1 MSTGIQFQVTDPVL
15 VGGCIGLTLVVA
27 ALGVRAWRRSGG
39 RPAVLFVEVIRTALI
54 ALVLLAL
61 LGPEWVRSQV
71 PSERALVAV
80 LWDDSRSMATVDV
93 PGGDPAVVLG
103 EDTVDVLGGDTPAGT
118 ATAGGASGEA
128 GLMSRADA
136 LARTV
141 AELEASGAAAVEAS
155 AGGRF
160 DLIVTPLSAVV
171 DPVDG
176 DVSAEERGTD
186 LAGPL
191 DRLLDNPALRVV
203 LLASDGDWTEGESP
217 FEAAVRY
224 RLADV
229 PIFTSTV
236 GSQDQQ
242 PDVALE
248 PVEPPAFAIVG
259 RRLEIPVSLESA
271 MPREVP
277 ARISLAGPDGLVESR
292 GIALPA
298 RRITT
303 EILEF
308 LPTVPGRVSLTITVD
323 PVPGELD
330 LENNTRTIE
339 LDVREES
346 LDVLLVESF
355 PRWEYRYLRNA
366 LVRDP
371 GVEVDCYLTLPGMPT
386 RGGGPHYLEAFP
398 SKELLG
404 EYDVIFIGDV
414 GLGPDGLTLE
424 QCENIAGV
432 VRDQAGGLI
441 LMPGFGGGHLELQE
455 SALGELY
462 PVDLDPSRPRGY
474 GAATPARLRLTTA
487 GLSSGLTRLIP
498 ETVANTY
505 LWSELPGFQWYAAV
519 ERARAGAQVLGVHPD
534 SIGRTGRRQ
543 LLVTRPARTGKV
555 LFMGTD
561 GAWRWREGFEDLYH
575 YRFWGQVIRWM
586 AYQRNMNVGE
596 SMRLFFAPDRP
607 KARTTV
613 ALNANVMDSQG
624 GGPIDGAAVT
634 ARIESPSGKVERIRF
649 TQPSRAGDQPAWGL
663 YSASWR
669 PVEGGRHQV
678 LLRCEE
684 TDSTLEAEISVTA
697 RPRERVGRPA
707 RPDVLAEVARISGG
721 DVLEQ
726 LSSGAIGARLSD
738 LPTPAPL
745 VTRVRLWG
753 HPLFGL
759 AAAVL
764 MTALWIGRK
773 AAGRV

>member
-1 MSTGIQFQVTDPVL
+1 M
-15 VGGCIGLTLVVA
+15 
-27 ALGVRAWRRSGG
+27 
-39 RPAVLFVEVIRTALI
+39 E
-54 ALVLLAL
+54 
-61 LGPEWVRSQV
+61 
-71 PSERALVAV
+71 
-80 LWDDSRSMATVDV
+80 
-93 PGGDPAVVLG
+93 
-103 EDTVDVLGGDTPAGT
+103 
-118 ATAGGASGEA
+118 
-128 GLMSRADA
+128 SRA
-136 LARTV
+136 
-141 AELEASGAAAVEAS
+141 
-155 AGGRF
+155 
-160 DLIVTPLSAVV
+160 
-171 DPVDG
+171 
-176 DVSAEERGTD
+176 
-186 LAGPL
+186 
-191 DRLLDNPALRVV
+191 
-203 LLASDGDWTEGESP
+203 
-217 FEAAVRY
+217 
-224 RLADV
+224 
-229 PIFTSTV
+229 
-236 GSQDQQ
+236 
-242 PDVALE
+242 
-248 PVEPPAFAIVG
+248 
-259 RRLEIPVSLESA
+259 
-271 MPREVP
+271 
-277 ARISLAGPDGLVESR
+277 
-292 GIALPA
+292 IALPA
-298 RRITT
+298 RRVTT

-308 LPTVPGRVSLTITVD
+308 LPTEPGRVSLTITVD

-371 GVEVDCYLTLPGMPT
+371 GVEVDCYLTLPGMPS

-424 QCENIAGV
+424 QCETIAGV
-432 VRDQAGGLI
+432 GRDPAGGRSR
-441 LMPGFGGGHLELQE
+441 MPGFGGGHLELQE

-474 GAATPARLRLTTA
+474 GAATPARLRLTSA
-487 GLSSGLTRLIP
+487 GLNSGLTRLIP
-498 ETVANTY
+498 DAAANSY

-519 ERARAGAQVLGVHPD
+519 ERARAGSQVLGVHPE
-534 SIGRTGRRQ
+534 SIGTTGRRQ

-613 ALNANVMDSQG
+613 ALNANVMDAQG
-624 GGPIDGAAVT
+624 GGPVDGAAVT
-634 ARIESPSGKVERIRF
+634 ARIEAPSGKVERIRF
-649 TQPSRAGDQPAWGL
+649 TQPPRADGQPAWGL

-669 PVEGGRHQV
+669 PVEGGRHGV
-678 LLRCEE
+678 TLRCDE
-684 TDSTLEAEISVTA
+684 TDSTLEAEIAVTA

-721 DVLEQ
+721 DVLDQ
-726 LSSGAIGARLSD
+726 LSPGVVGARLSE
-738 LPTPAPL
+738 LPAPAPL
-745 VTRVRLWG
+745 VTRMRLWG

-759 AAAVL
+759 VTAAL
-764 MTALWIGRK
+764 MAALWIGRK

>member
-1 MSTGIQFQVTDPVL
+1 MNVTSGLQLQVTDTVL
-15 VGGCIGLTLVVA
+15 VSGCVGLVLVA
-27 ALGVRAWRRSGG
+27 GALGIRAWRRSAR
-39 RPAVLFVEVIRTALI
+39 RPAVLVVELIRTTLI
-54 ALVLLAL
+54 ALVLFAL

-71 PSERALVAV
+71 PEERALVAV
-80 LWDDSRSMATVDV
+80 LWDDSRSMGTVDV
-93 PGGDPAVVLG
+93 PAD
-103 EDTVDVLGGDTPAGT
+103 
-118 ATAGGASGEA
+118 GA
-128 GLMSRADA
+128 LVSRAEA
-136 LARTV
+136 LASV
-141 AELEASGAAAVEAS
+141 MGELDGNDGPSPDAT

-160 DLIVTPLSAVV
+160 DLVVTPLLAATQSA
-171 DPVDG
+171 DADLPV
-176 DVSAEERGTD
+176 EERGTD

-191 DRLLDNPALRVV
+191 DRLLEDPSLRAV

-229 PIFTSTV
+229 PIFTASV

-259 RRLEIPVSLESA
+259 RRLEIPVSIESA

-277 ARISLAGPDGLVESR
+277 SRITLTGPDGPVESR
-292 GIALPA
+292 GIALGA
-298 RRITT
+298 RRVTT
-303 EILEF
+303 ETLEY
-308 LPTVPGRVSLTITVD
+308 LPTEPGRVSLTVTVD

-330 LENNTRTIE
+330 VENNTRTIE

-346 LDVLLVESF
+346 LDVLLVEGF

-371 GVEVDCYLTLPGMPT
+371 GVEVDCYLTLPGMPG
-386 RGGGPHYLEAFP
+386 RGGGPTYLEAFP
-398 SKELLG
+398 PREALG

-414 GLGPDGLTLE
+414 GLGPDGLTEE
-424 QCENIAGV
+424 QCESIAGV

-441 LMPGFGGGHLELQE
+441 LMPGFSGGHLELQRT
-455 SALGELY
+455 ALGELY
-462 PVDLDPSRPRGY
+462 PVELDPARPRGY
-474 GAATPARLRLTTA
+474 GVATPARLRLTSA
-487 GLSSGLTRLIP
+487 GLNSGLTRLVP
-498 ETVANTY
+498 DTTANAY
-505 LWSELPGFQWYAAV
+505 LWSELPGFQWFAAV
-519 ERARAGAQVLGVHPD
+519 ERARAGAQVLAVHPQ
-534 SIGRTGRRQ
+534 SVGSTGRRQ
-543 LLVTRPARTGKV
+543 LLVTRTARTGKV

-613 ALNANVMDSQG
+613 ALNVNVMDAEG
-624 GGPIDGAAVT
+624 GGPVDGAVVT
-634 ARIESPSGKVERIRF
+634 ARVQSPSGKVERVRF
-649 TQPSRAGDQPAWGL
+649 TQPPRADGDAAWGL
-663 YSASWR
+663 YSATWR
-669 PVEGGRHQV
+669 PEEGGRHEVV
-678 LLRCEE
+678 LTCEE
-684 TDSTLEAEISVTA
+684 TGASLEAEISVTA

-721 DVLEQ
+721 ESLDELTPAAVGE
-726 LSSGAIGARLSD
+726 RLSE
-738 LPTPAPL
+738 LPEPPPQ

-753 HPLFGL
+753 HPLFGVM
-759 AAAVL
+759 AAAL
-764 MTALWIGRK
+764 MAALWIGRK

>member
-1 MSTGIQFQVTDPVL
+1 MSTGLQFQVTDPVL
-15 VGGCIGLTLVVA
+15 VSSCIGLTLVTV
-27 ALGVRAWRRSGG
+27 ALGIRAWRRSGG
-39 RPAVLFVEVIRTALI
+39 RPAVLLVEAARTTLI
-54 ALVLLAL
+54 VLVLLAL

-71 PSERALVAV
+71 PTERALVAV
-80 LWDDSRSMATVDV
+80 LWDDSLSMGTADV
-93 PGGDPAVVLG
+93 VTERMAA
-103 EDTVDVLGGDTPAGT
+103 ENAAAENAPAGARLRT
-118 ATAGGASGEA
+118 
-128 GLMSRADA
+128 RAEA
-136 LARTV
+136 LAEAV
-141 AELEASGAAAVEAS
+141 AELEASGAASLEAS

-160 DLIVTPLSAVV
+160 DLVVTPLSAAA
-171 DPVDG
+171 DPADG
-176 DVSAEERGTD
+176 EVAIEERGTD

-191 DRLLDNPALRVV
+191 DRLLEDPSLRVV

-259 RRLEIPVSLESA
+259 RRLEIPVSIDSA

-298 RRITT
+298 RRVTT
-303 EILEF
+303 EVLEF
-308 LPTVPGRVSLTITVD
+308 LPTEPGRVSLTIAVD

-371 GVEVDCYLTLPGMPT
+371 GVEVDCYLTLPGMSS

-398 SKELLG
+398 PKELLG

-474 GAATPARLRLTTA
+474 GAVTPARLRLTAA
-487 GLSSGLTRLIP
+487 GLNSGLTRLIP
-498 ETVANTY
+498 DAVANTY

-519 ERARAGAQVLGVHPD
+519 ERARAGSQVLGVHPD
-534 SIGRTGRRQ
+534 SLGRTGRRQ

-613 ALNANVMDSQG
+613 ALNANVMDAQG
-624 GGPIDGAAVT
+624 GGPVDGAAVT
-634 ARIESPSGKVERIRF
+634 ARIEAPSGKVERVRF
-649 TQPSRAGDQPAWGL
+649 TQPPRADGQPAWGL

-669 PVEGGRHQV
+669 PMEGGRHQV
-678 LLRCEE
+678 TLRCDD
-684 TDSTLEAEISVTA
+684 TASTLEAEISVIA

-721 DVLEQ
+721 DVLDQ
-726 LSSGAIGARLSD
+726 LTPGEVGARLSE
-738 LPTPAPL
+738 LPSPAPL

-759 AAAVL
+759 MAAAL
-764 MTALWIGRK
+764 MAALWIGRK